1 MAEDR
6 TLEQSRRMWYT
17 FCRITLCVIIGV
29 AILMAALRI
38 FLV

>member
-6 TLEQSRRMWYT
+6 TLEQSRRMWQT
-17 FCRITLCVIIGV
+17 FCRITLYIIIGV
-29 AILMAALRI
+29 VVLMAGLRI